1 MGSKQLS
8 EISSLEFAEQLE
20 WRQRRQRRR
29 RLRLVVIVC
38 LLLFALL
45 TWLEPRVFALGEV
58 ELPVSGNLLVFMMI
72 NFNVLLLLAVIFLV
86 LRNLAELVFERRR
99 RVLGTRLRT
108 KLVIAFVSLSLVPT
122 GLLFLISLQFVST
135 SMDYWFNIN
144 VEHSLV
150 ESLEV
155 AREVYR
161 EVQAETRREG
171 EVIAEQLAGGRYH
184 RPAGASYEPVLEN
197 LLASHGLGGIALLDE
212 QRTALA
218 AVQRPD
224 MGFELPELPG
234 ENLRRALAGE
244 EGQVVV
250 QKQAA
255 GELVRSLTPLELP
268 GRQGGVA
275 VLVISRLLPAERLAR
290 LEKISS
296 GLEGYRQLMMFKA
309 PLKTSLLVTLLIV
322 TLLIVFCAVWL
333 GFYIAGGL
341 TGPLRRLAEGTRRV
355 AEGELDFVIDKPADD
370 EMGQLVESFNRMTR
384 DLLAGRRRIE
394 ETAQELERR
403 RRYTET
409 ILQNV
414 AAGVISLDDAGRVI
428 TINRFAE
435 ELLKVDRERIIGRHY
450 RAILRREHLKV
461 LEGFLAELDVS
472 GKNTIQRP
480 LRLTVGEETFS
491 LRVNFTRL
499 YDEEG
504 EALGVVLVFDNL
516 SELEKAQRMAAWR
529 EVARRIAHEVKN
541 PLTPIQLSAQRLRKR
556 YLRRLADTE
565 EGEVFDSCTRTIIEQ
580 VDELEKLV
588 GEFSTFARMPVVH
601 KKMND
606 LAAMVDEV
614 LVLYHEGH
622 RQLEFRRTGE
632 EPPPFLFDAKQLKRV
647 LINLLDNAVAM
658 VPEED
663 GRIIVHLGR
672 DSEQQA
678 VLLEV
683 RDNGPGVREDD
694 KLRLF
699 EPYFSTKK
707 SGTGL
712 GLAIAATVVADHG
725 GAIRV
730 RNCRP
735 HGACFTVELPF
746 VVEPQGNVKV
756 A

>member
-1 MGSKQLS
+1 MSPNSPL
-8 EISSLEFAEQLE
+8 EIAEQLE
-20 WRQRRQRRR
+20 LEQRRQRRR
-29 RLRLVVIVC
+29 RLRLVVIGC
-38 LLLFALL
+38 LALFGLL
-45 TWLEPRVFALGEV
+45 TWLEPRIFALGEV
-58 ELPVSGNLLVFMMI
+58 ELPISGNLLIFMMI
-72 NFNVLLLLAVIFLV
+72 NFNILLLLVVIFLV

-99 RVLGTRLRT
+99 RALGAGLKT
-108 KLVIAFVSLSLVPT
+108 KLVIAFVSLTLVPT
-122 GLLFLISLQFVST
+122 GLLFWVSLQFVST

-144 VEHSLV
+144 VERSLV

-155 AREVYR
+155 AREVYQ

-171 EVIAEQLAGGRYH
+171 KVIAAGLAEGRY
-184 RPAGASYEPVLEN
+184 RLPAGSPYEPVLAD
-197 LLASHGLGGIALLDE
+197 LLAGHGLGAIALLDE
-212 QRTALA
+212 QRAELA
-218 AVQRPD
+218 AVRRPGLD
-224 MGFELPELPG
+224 LELPELPG

-244 EGQVVV
+244 AGQVVV
-250 QKQAA
+250 QELAA

-268 GRQGGVA
+268 GQPGEPA
-275 VLVISRLLPAERLAR
+275 VLVLSRLLPAERLAR

-296 GLEGYRQLMMFKA
+296 GLEGYRQLMMFKS

-355 AEGELDFVIDKPADD
+355 AEGELDFVIEKPADD
-370 EMGQLVESFNRMTR
+370 EMGQLVDSFNRMTR
-384 DLLAGRRRIE
+384 DLLAGRQRIE
-394 ETAQELERR
+394 ETTQELERR

-435 ELLKVDRERIIGRHY
+435 ELLKVDRRLIVGSHY

-461 LEGFLAELDVS
+461 LEGFMAELDAS

-480 LRLTVGEETFS
+480 LRLTVGAETFS

-504 EALGVVLVFDNL
+504 LPLGVVLVFDNL

-556 YLRRLADTE
+556 YLARLAAEE
-565 EGEVFDSCTRTIIEQ
+565 EGEVFDSCTRTIIDQ
-580 VDELEKLV
+580 VDELQKLV
-588 GEFSTFARMPVVH
+588 GEFSSFARMPVLH
-601 KKMND
+601 KRISD

-614 LVLYHEGH
+614 LVLYREGH
-622 RQLEFRRTGE
+622 KEIQFSREGE
-632 EPPPFLFDAKQLKRV
+632 DLPPFLFDPKQLRRV
-647 LINLLDNAVAM
+647 LINLLDNAVAV
-658 VPEED
+658 VPEEG
-663 GRIIVHLGR
+663 GRIVVHLHR
-672 DSEQQA
+672 DLQQQV

-683 RDNGPGVREDD
+683 RDNGPGVREED

-712 GLAIAATVVADHG
+712 GLAIAATVLADHG

-730 RNCRP
+730 RDHRP
-735 HGACFTVELPF
+735 HGACFIVELPL
-746 VVEPQGNVKV
+746 VVE
-756 A
+756 